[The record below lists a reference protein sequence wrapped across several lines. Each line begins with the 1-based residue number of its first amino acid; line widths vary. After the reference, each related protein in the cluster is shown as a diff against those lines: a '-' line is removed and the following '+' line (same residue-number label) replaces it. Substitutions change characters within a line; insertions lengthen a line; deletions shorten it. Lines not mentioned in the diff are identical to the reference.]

1 MTTSTLIFVLIGV
14 GFVSGNIM
22 KMLMWL
28 DRSDRPPQ
36 GKIRPLKKWSC
47 STSSPS
53 WPDAAKVRR
62 RLYLQRRP
70 PRVPAGLYRQHHLGH
85 RRLLP

>member
-28 DRSDRPPQ
+28 DD
-36 GKIRPLKKWSC
+36 
-47 STSSPS
+47 PS
-53 WPDAAKVRR
+53 ARRKEKYVR
-62 RLYLQRRP
+62 
-70 PRVPAGLYRQHHLGH
+70 
-85 RRLLP
+85 

>member
-28 DRSDRPPQ
+28 DDTTARR
-36 GKIRPLKKWSC
+36 KEKY
-47 STSSPS
+47 
-53 WPDAAKVRR
+53 VR
-62 RLYLQRRP
+62 
-70 PRVPAGLYRQHHLGH
+70 
-85 RRLLP
+85 